1 MSGMLV
7 LLACIGLS
15 LHQILIWER
24 AGKLMEA
31 IRKSR
36 SDYGG
41 RAQAKIIEVPER
53 RLARS
58 IAYYYPVFCYIVDE
72 KAYGESSL
80 LYSSREGEFRTG
92 ESCMV
97 RYNEKKPQ
105 EFMPEE
111 DESLWEMADSE
122 KKNALFMVCILMA
135 LGTVAAAFPGAG
147 FP

>member
-1 MSGMLV
+1 
-7 LLACIGLS
+7 
-15 LHQILIWER
+15 
-24 AGKLMEA
+24 
-31 IRKSR
+31 
-36 SDYGG
+36 
-41 RAQAKIIEVPER
+41 
-53 RLARS
+53 
-58 IAYYYPVFCYIVDE
+58 
-72 KAYGESSL
+72 
-80 LYSSREGEFRTG
+80 
-92 ESCMV
+92 MV

>member
-1 MSGMLV
+1 MTGMLV

-15 LHQILIWER
+15 LHRLLIWER

-31 IRKSR
+31 VRKSR
-36 SDYGG
+36 SDYRG
-41 RAQAKIIEVPER
+41 RAPARIIEVQKR

-58 IAYYYPVFCYIVDE
+58 TVYYYPVFCYIVDE

-80 LYSSREGEFRTG
+80 IYSSREEDFRVG
-92 ESCMV
+92 ESCMI

-111 DESLWEMADSE
+111 DEGLWEMAASE
-122 KKNALFMVCILMA
+122 RRDALFLICILMA
-135 LGTVAAAFPGAG
+135 LGTVAAAFPGAVL
-147 FP
+147 P